1 MTPTNQAR
9 DEAARI
15 DMESVQR
22 ARAWVR
28 SMYEGNPITPIQPD
42 YAFLAGWDS
51 RDKVAKDE
59 AKQEHDRDKFAI
71 DYTLSILLTPTSV
84 FGNMSP
90 FDMVCT
96 IMKRDGVEKP
106 DSSYVLGTLRRIG
119 YDIKDVVVNWSK
131 WNHTEELALAKE
143 REAKLWA
150 MIGTMA
156 KQIECERGGCW
167 QDEDVDAAAIL
178 STLAALRAEMGEK

>member
-42 YAFLAGWDS
+42 YAFLAGWDA
-51 RDKVAKDE
+51 RDKV
-59 AKQEHDRDKFAI
+59 
-71 DYTLSILLTPTSV
+71 
-84 FGNMSP
+84 
-90 FDMVCT
+90 
-96 IMKRDGVEKP
+96 
-106 DSSYVLGTLRRIG
+106 
-119 YDIKDVVVNWSK
+119 
-131 WNHTEELALAKE
+131 AKE

-150 MIGTMA
+150 MLRKANEIIWCQTHTSVKDGV
-156 KQIECERGGCW
+156 K
-167 QDEDVDAAAIL
+167 DVCKKCKWL
-178 STLAALRAEMGEK
+178 SEYDDLANLRAEMGG